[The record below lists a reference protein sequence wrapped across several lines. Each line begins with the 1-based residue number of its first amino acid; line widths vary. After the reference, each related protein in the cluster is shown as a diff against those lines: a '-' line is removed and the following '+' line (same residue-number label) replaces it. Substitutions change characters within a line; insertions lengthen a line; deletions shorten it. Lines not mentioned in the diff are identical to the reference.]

1 MGAAVAI
8 LPASAET
15 LVFREQCFL
24 SIFDANQ
31 PQFLYQFPTIRIWL
45 VRQHMALRAT
55 VGISATDRSPCP
67 GECAGDIVPKDAETP
82 RAPHTVPALVF
93 A

>member
-1 MGAAVAI
+1 MGAAVAT

-15 LVFREQCFL
+15 LVFRERCFL

-45 VRQHMALRAT
+45 VRQRMALRSIA
-55 VGISATDRSPCP
+55 GMSATDRSPCP
-67 GECAGDIVPKDAETP
+67 GECAGDMVPKDAETS
-82 RAPHTVPALVF
+82 RAPHTVPALAF